1 MPSVFDV
8 YTFYLEAETLCGRS
22 VVVHIERADVEQV
35 FNPRTK
41 HDEPK
46 IVVHFHGKKL
56 ALCCNKTQAGALVD
70 ITGTDDFTKW
80 AGHTVTLTPARIDRE
95 RQTITITPAPAANG
109 SSQQH
114 APAAPASSSAAA
126 AGVDGEEEYDNPAGE
141 GEENTGS

>member
-1 MPSVFDV
+1 MPSVFDI
-8 YTFYLEAETLCGRS
+8 YTFYLEAETLRGRS
-22 VVVHIERADVEQV
+22 VVVHIERAEVEQV

-80 AGHTVTLTPARIDRE
+80 AGHSVTLTPARIDRE
-95 RQTITITPAPAANG
+95 RQTITITPAPAGNG
-109 SSQQH
+109 NQQQ
-114 APAAPASSSAAA
+114 APAASGSTPA
-126 AGVDGEEEYDNPAGE
+126 AGVDGEEGYNDPADE
-141 GEENTGS
+141 GEDTGI